1 MELDEKLRYGFSR
14 ELILRGLAE
23 PKMTERF
30 GRYEKVENKVVD
42 KMDAK
47 EKEKIREGSHPEIE
61 YDLEEEA
68 FVRKVKVL
76 MTVKDKSK
84 FLQRSGY

>member
-14 ELILRGLAE
+14 ELILRGLSDPA
-23 PKMTERF
+23 MMQRF
-30 GRYEKVENKVVD
+30 GRYDKVDSKEVD

-61 YDLEEEA
+61 YDLEEGGY
-68 FVRKVKVL
+68 VRKVKVL
-76 MTVKDKSK
+76 MTVKQKSK
-84 FLQRSGY
+84 FL